1 MNLII
6 NLLYFAGVF
15 VLISSTILASEAF
28 KMIDMFGL
36 IFFTILQIISVIM
49 LLTALILDD
58 EVNQNN

>member
-6 NLLYFAGVF
+6 NLLYCAGAF
-15 VLISSTILASEAF
+15 VLISSTILAWEAF
-28 KMIDMFGL
+28 KMIDMYGL
-36 IFFTILQIISVIM
+36 IFFTILQIMSVIM

>member
-6 NLLYFAGVF
+6 NLLYFAGAF
-15 VLISSTILASEAF
+15 VLISSTILALEAF
-28 KMIDMFGL
+28 KMTDMYGL
-36 IFFTILQIISVIM
+36 IFFTVLQIMSAIM